1 MSIVSVSAGPSSPV
15 FLARHRLGLILILA
29 LAAAL
34 LMAASG
40 AAIGTRPGAS
50 WQVVRFV
57 EGSQVWET
65 GAGEAECRA
74 AQGED
79 GVICVGGP
87 AS

>member
-57 EGSQVWET
+57 EGSQVWE
-65 GAGEAECRA
+65 AVASEAECQA
-74 AQGED
+74 AQIEG
-79 GVICVGGP
+79 GVICVVGSAP
-87 AS
+87 

>member
-1 MSIVSVSAGPSSPV
+1 MPVVSVSAGPSRQAL
-15 FLARHRLGLILILA
+15 LAQHRPGLILA

-57 EGSQVWET
+57 EGSQVWE
-65 GAGEAECRA
+65 AVASEAECQA
-74 AQGED
+74 AQIEG
-79 GVICVGGP
+79 GVICVVGP